1 MSAPAMRNEPRL
13 DRRAAMR
20 TLLRG
25 APGGRGDMLL
35 VTGLGSTTYDAASV
49 GDDERNFYLWG
60 AMGAASMIGL
70 GLAIARPECRV
81 LVVTGDGEMLMGLG
95 ALATV
100 GVERPPNLAIVVFD
114 NASYAETG
122 MQPSHTQGGVSLCG
136 VARACGIDAV
146 FDITDETALNEFA
159 ARLHG
164 FAQPGFF
171 DRTVFARV
179 AIHADEPPR
188 VLPSRDGVHLKN
200 RFRRA
205 LGME

>member
-1 MSAPAMRNEPRL
+1 MSDAAIANDPRL
-13 DRRAAMR
+13 DRRLAMR
-20 TLLRG
+20 ALL
-25 APGGRGDMLL
+25 AGRGEMLL

-70 GLAIARPECRV
+70 GLAIARPERRV

-95 ALATV
+95 ALATI

-114 NASYAETG
+114 NGSYAETG
-122 MQPSHTQGGVSLCG
+122 MQPSHTRGGVSLSG
-136 VARACGIDAV
+136 VARACGIDQV
-146 FDITDETALNEFA
+146 FDITDDAALDAFA
-159 ARLHG
+159 ARLRD
-164 FAQPGFF
+164 F

-205 LGME
+205 LGVE